1 MNSNRRE
8 LTMEELEQVNGA
20 GFWDL
25 LKEIGEMILEGVT
38 GADN

>member
-20 GFWDL
+20 GLFDI
-25 LKEIGEMILEGVT
+25 LKKIAEYILDGIS

>member
-20 GFWDL
+20 GFWEIL
-25 LKEIGEMILEGVT
+25 EEIGDFLLDGMVN
-38 GADN
+38 AD